1 MSSRSAVLIGHQEP
15 RYLLAPALWSPAGQE
30 AVELAASAG
39 LHLDK
44 WQTLPLYG
52 GLAEAPDGRWECSE
66 VGLIV
71 PRQNGKGGILE
82 ARELAGLF
90 LFDEQLILHSA
101 HEFKTAAEAFRRLL
115 FLIQNTPDLDRRVS
129 RVRTSHGDEGIEL
142 IGGQRIRFVAR
153 STGSGRGFSGDCI
166 VLDEAYNLSNANMSA
181 LLPTLSARPN
191 TQIWYTSSAPLPRQE
206 SDTLRRL
213 CKRGRDGAR
222 GGDGSVSLNPMSP
235 RSVRLAYFEWSAG
248 DDVDHDDPEAWAQA
262 NPAAGIRITPDAIRT
277 ELGALEAED
286 FARERLG
293 IFPEDI
299 EATDPI
305 IDEADWAACTSP
317 KSTAGEPLVLAFEV
331 STDRKWA
338 VIAAAGPSSAGGT
351 HVEVIENHRRTGWVV
366 PRLIELRDAHK
377 PAAIICNPAG
387 PAGGLLPECEKAG
400 LAVGI
405 TDPATG
411 KLRALSGRD
420 YVQACAAA
428 YDAITEYQW
437 RHIDQPELNMAAT
450 GAAKR
455 PLGDAWVFDRRGGID
470 ISPLLAV
477 TLAAWAVGRRT
488 EDEPKYEPF
497 VVIT

>member
-1 MSSRSAVLIGHQEP
+1 MSSRSGVLLGHQEP
-15 RYLLAPALWSPAGQE
+15 RYLLTPALWSPAGEE

-44 WQTLPLYG
+44 WQTLPLHG
-52 GLAEAPDGRWECSE
+52 GLAEAPDGRWEVSE

-206 SDTLRRL
+206 SVTLRRL

-222 GGDGSVSLNPMSP
+222 
-235 RSVRLAYFEWSAG
+235 
-248 DDVDHDDPEAWAQA
+248 EA
-262 NPAAGIRITPDAIRT
+262 
-277 ELGALEAED
+277 
-286 FARERLG
+286 
-293 IFPEDI
+293 
-299 EATDPI
+299 
-305 IDEADWAACTSP
+305 
-317 KSTAGEPLVLAFEV
+317 
-331 STDRKWA
+331 
-338 VIAAAGPSSAGGT
+338 
-351 HVEVIENHRRTGWVV
+351 
-366 PRLIELRDAHK
+366 
-377 PAAIICNPAG
+377 
-387 PAGGLLPECEKAG
+387 
-400 LAVGI
+400 
-405 TDPATG
+405 
-411 KLRALSGRD
+411 
-420 YVQACAAA
+420 
-428 YDAITEYQW
+428 
-437 RHIDQPELNMAAT
+437 MAA
-450 GAAKR
+450 
-455 PLGDAWVFDRRGGID
+455 
-470 ISPLLAV
+470 
-477 TLAAWAVGRRT
+477 
-488 EDEPKYEPF
+488 
-497 VVIT
+497 